1 MKRIAAS
8 LGFASVLTFATA
20 ATPSKDYPIQPVPF
34 TAVHVQDSF
43 WSPRMETNRAVTVW
57 YDFKR
62 CEETGRIDNFAKA
75 AGLMKGEFKGIPFD
89 DSDVYKVIEGAAYSL
104 AIAPDP
110 KLDKYLDDL
119 VAKIA
124 AAQEPDGYLY
134 TARRLFP
141 AEKMPGMS
149 GPTRWSRLGGS
160 HELYNVGHLYEAAV
174 AHFQATGKRSL
185 LDVAT
190 KNADMLCKTFG
201 PGKDQIK
208 EPPGHQEIE
217 IGLCKLYRVTGQ
229 QRYLDLAKFYVE
241 LRGRADTHKLR
252 GPNQQDHKPIYE
264 QDEAVGHAVRAAYY
278 YAGVADVAALTGD
291 KKLIAAIDR
300 LWENVVAKKLYLT
313 GGIGSTRHGEA
324 FGANYELP
332 NKTAYNETCAAIAN
346 ALWNQRMFLLHGDA
360 RYLDVLERTI
370 YNGFLSG
377 VALTGTKFF
386 YPNPL
391 ASDARYTRSP
401 WFGCACCPVNVVRF
415 IPSIAGYVYAT
426 RGSDAYVNLFI
437 GGSGKLKLGKTAVEL
452 RQQTRYPYDGK
463 VAITVTPEKKT
474 AFTLNVRVPGWARN
488 EPVPSD
494 LYRYDSSPPLRGGNV
509 DQNPPRSGGLRD
521 IKLAVNGQPVALAL
535 RKGFAQIKRIWQSGD
550 TVTIELPMPVRRAVA
565 HPAVKDDV
573 DKFAVERGPLVYCAE
588 GADNDGKI
596 LAKVPGADVRFEE
609 QPMNFPGVGD
619 IVSIKMVPVAAV
631 HDRRPDVAN
640 TTKIGGHRPPLQGGV
655 STESRPTALTLIPY
669 CLWENRGPNEMA
681 VWFRTKPAPPE
692 PWAAS
697 FCHDNDSIGACFDG
711 QLPKNSDDHSIPR
724 MTWWDHKGTAE
735 WVERTFDK
743 PTEFSAA
750 EVYWFDDTGHGGC
763 RVPQS
768 WRLLYKDGSDWK
780 AVETS
785 DNCSV
790 AKDKFNR
797 VGFTPVT
804 TTALRLEVQLRPK
817 FSGGILEWRMK

>member
-1 MKRIAAS
+1 MKRIV
-8 LGFASVLTFATA
+8 ASVAFISTLSLIADA

-75 AGLMKGEFKGIPFD
+75 AELMKGEFKGIPYD

-104 AIAPDP
+104 ALKPDP

-119 VAKIA
+119 IAKIA

-134 TARRLFP
+134 TARRLFTP
-141 AEKMPGMS
+141 EKMPKMS
-149 GPTRWSRLGGS
+149 APQRWTNLGAS

-174 AHFQATGKRSL
+174 AHFQATGKRTL

-190 KNADMLCKTFG
+190 RNADMLCKTFG
-201 PGKDQIK
+201 PGPDQLK

-229 QRYLDLAKFYVE
+229 RRYLDLARFYVE
-241 LRGRADTHKLR
+241 LRGREDTHKLR

-300 LWENVVAKKLYLT
+300 LWENVVSKKLYLT
-313 GGIGSTRHGEA
+313 GGIGATRHGEA

-346 ALWNQRMFLLHGDA
+346 ALWNERMFLLHGDA
-360 RYLDVLERTI
+360 KYLDVLERTI

-377 VALTGTKFF
+377 VALTGTEFF

-391 ASDARYTRSP
+391 ASDARYKRSP
-401 WFGCACCPVNVVRF
+401 WFGTACCPVNVVRF
-415 IPSIAGYVYAT
+415 LPELAGYIYAT
-426 RGSDAYVNLFI
+426 RGGEAFVNLFA
-437 GGSGKLKLGKTAVEL
+437 GSTAKLTLGKTAVEL
-452 RQQTRYPYDGK
+452 RQQTRYPWDGR
-463 VAITVTPEKKT
+463 VMLTVTPEKKA
-474 AFTLNVRVPGWARN
+474 AFTLNVRIPGWARN

-494 LYRYDSSPPLRGGNV
+494 LYRYDALAAVS
-509 DQNPPRSGGLRD
+509 DRD
-521 IKLAVNGQPVALAL
+521 LIPTLKLNGKPVALAMK
-535 RKGFAQIKRIWQSGD
+535 KGFAQIKRTWQAGD
-550 TVTIELPMPVRRAVA
+550 TVELELPMPVRRVVA
-565 HPAVKDDV
+565 HPAVKEDV

-588 GADNDGKI
+588 GADNDGKV
-596 LAKVPGADVRFEE
+596 LAKVPGADVWFETQE
-609 QPMNFPGVGD
+609 RRDLFGGIVTVKIVPKGAGD
-619 IVSIKMVPVAAV
+619 
-631 HDRRPDVAN
+631 
-640 TTKIGGHRPPLQGGV
+640 
-655 STESRPTALTLIPY
+655 ALTLIPN
-669 CLWENRGPNEMA
+669 CLWENRGPNEMS

-692 PWAAS
+692 PWAVS
-697 FCHDNDSIGACFDG
+697 FCHPSDSAEACFDG
-711 QLPKNSDDHSIPR
+711 QLPKNSNDHNIPR

-743 PTEFSAA
+743 PTKFSAA
-750 EVYWFDDTGHGGC
+750 EVYWFDDTGKGGC

-768 WRLLYKDGSDWK
+768 WKLLYKDGAQWK
-780 AVETS
+780 H
-785 DNCSV
+785 V
-790 AKDKFNR
+790 ANATDFGVKRDQFIR
-797 VGFTPVT
+797 ITFTPVT
-804 TTALRLEVQLRPK
+804 TTALRLEVQLQPK
-817 FSGGILEWRMK
+817 FSGGILEWRMGE